1 MKKKARKKKWI
12 LLVIIAVIII
22 LLVWSLW
29 GNTALELNEITVKSD
44 RLPKG
49 FDGYRIAHVSDLHN
63 AEFGEN
69 NEKLLTLIAATEP
82 DMIAI
87 TGDLVDSRRTDTEVA
102 LAFIEEAEKIAPC
115 YYVPGNHESRIP
127 GFDDLEDAL
136 QIAGVTTLRNGTI
149 PLKKDGQEI
158 QLVFLDDPAFHDVS
172 DSGAYLSCA
181 WDQIMEETWFFMGKP
196 EFYNPSV
203 SDADSSPSQGSLTT
217 QPFSI
222 VLSHRPEAFD
232 AYCEMGADLVLTG
245 HAHGGQFRL
254 PFVGG
259 LVAPHQ
265 GLLPEYDA
273 GLYTEGHTNMVVSR
287 GLGNSLFPLRFN
299 NRPEVV
305 LVELRGPVW

>member
-1 MKKKARKKKWI
+1 MKKKTRRKKWI
-12 LLVIIAVIII
+12 LSAIAAVVVI

-29 GNTALELNEITVKSD
+29 GNTALELNHTTVKSE

-69 NEKLLTLIAATEP
+69 NEKLLTLIAAAEP

-87 TGDLVDSRRTDTEVA
+87 TGDLVDSRRTDIDVA
-102 LAFIEEAEKIAPC
+102 LDFAREAVEIAPC
-115 YYVPGNHESRIP
+115 YYVPGNHEARIP
-127 GFDDLEDAL
+127 DFEKLENGL
-136 QIAGVTTLRNGTI
+136 KETGVTTFRNGDI
-149 PLKKDGQEI
+149 PLKKDGAEVR
-158 QLVFLDDPAFHDVS
+158 LVFLDDPAFHDVS
-172 DSGAYLSCA
+172 DSGGYLSYA

-196 EFYNPSV
+196 EFTTPQ
-203 SDADSSPSQGSLTT
+203 SPAATAPLTQGSLPYT
-217 QPFSI
+217 I

-254 PFVGG
+254 PGIGG
-259 LVAPHQ
+259 LVAPGQ
-265 GLLPEYDA
+265 GLFPEYDA

-305 LVELRGPVW
+305 LVELKGPVW

>member
-1 MKKKARKKKWI
+1 MLCAVYNISKGILWERGYKMKKKTRRKKWI
-12 LLVIIAVIII
+12 LSAIAAVVVI
-22 LLVWSLW
+22 LLVWSIW
-29 GNTALELNEITVKSD
+29 GNTALELNHIAVKSE

-49 FDGYRIAHVSDLHN
+49 FDGYRIAQVSDLHN
-63 AEFGEN
+63 ASFGEN
-69 NEKLLTLIAATEP
+69 NEKLLTMLREAKP

-87 TGDLVDSRRTDTEVA
+87 TGDMVDSRRTDIDVA
-102 LAFIEEAEKIAPC
+102 LDFAREAVEIAPC

-127 GFDDLEDAL
+127 DFERLENGL
-136 QIAGVTTLRNGTI
+136 KEAGVTTFRNGDI
-149 PLKKDGQEI
+149 PLKKDGAEVR
-158 QLVFLDDPAFHDVS
+158 LVFLDDPAFHDVS
-172 DSGAYLSCA
+172 DSGAYLSYA
-181 WDQIMEETWFFMGKP
+181 WDQILEETWFFMGKP

-265 GLLPEYDA
+265 GLLP
-273 GLYTEGHTNMVVSR
+273 
-287 GLGNSLFPLRFN
+287 
-299 NRPEVV
+299 
-305 LVELRGPVW
+305 